1 MNIYN
6 IDPLAYY
13 MNSSVTEASTWG
25 DPPSQRSRGPE
36 MK

>member
-25 DPPSQRSRGPE
+25 DPPTSPDGRCLP
-36 MK
+36 